1 MDDWMPQQSDTT
13 GCFRWNVK
21 VLRTTYDCWL
31 LKNFSSAHWD
41 IGVDIFLLPNMGRL
55 CSAGTCT
62 YKDINGTCTYRVP
75 RAPHPKSPPREPHWA
90 AGINHHCH
98 HHHLSSASIWNLSS
112 SRWKY
117 TIPVQPLNT
126 DLVVAHEPIFSGIR
140 ALETKV
146 SGNILHPLSLQKPKL
161 LPRNRLWSSSSWI

>member
-1 MDDWMPQQSDTT
+1 MSDWMPQQSDTT

-21 VLRTTYDCWL
+21 VLRTTNDFWL
-31 LKNFSSAHWD
+31 LKIFTSAHWD

-126 DLVVAHEPIFSGIR
+126 DLVVAHEPIFSGIG